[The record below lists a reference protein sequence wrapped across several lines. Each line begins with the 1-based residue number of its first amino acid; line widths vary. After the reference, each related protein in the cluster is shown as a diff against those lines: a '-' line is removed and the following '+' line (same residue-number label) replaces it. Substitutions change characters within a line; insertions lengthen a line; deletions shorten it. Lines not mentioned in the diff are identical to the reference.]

1 MVEPIRELTPTSAP
15 TTPTAPAFSSTWL
28 AKLAR
33 LVARRPGWILG
44 IAISALL
51 VLGFVASG
59 AMSSFV
65 LSRWEVPG
73 TESVAAQ
80 DELTERFGTGTPNVI
95 LLVEATGGSVDD
107 PSVER
112 EAMAVSADLDDEPR
126 VAEVWSYW
134 STGRD
139 PSMRSDDAGSAVVL
153 AHVAGDATSAREVI
167 ARLIPA
173 YTIHGE
179 AIEVRVAGGEAASTQ
194 ISEQAALDFVRA
206 ELIILPLMFALLLII
221 YRRLSFALLTL
232 GVGVFAVVS
241 TLAGL
246 RALTGVTEIASFA
259 ANITLVMGIG
269 LGVDYSLFVI
279 SRFREALGAG
289 RSVPDAL
296 AETLDTAGRTVIFS
310 GLTVAAAMSMLFVLP
325 YDFLRSFAWAG
336 VLTVLAAGI
345 GAIVVLPA
353 ALAVIGAR
361 MTRRG
366 RTLPASKPIETGRW
380 YRLGRRVMDRPLA
393 WGGITLI
400 SLIAL
405 AAPAAGVQIGV
416 PDDRVLP
423 PGHSVRDTYDELRT
437 GFSAEPND
445 ALQVVNT
452 GPAVAPQDIAE
463 YATDLSTVDG
473 IVQVNSPAGVFA
485 GGTRIAP
492 APDRLDRADGQRL
505 EAVPSR
511 AALDAGVPT
520 KLVHQVRSLDSPFSQ
535 QVVGGDPAE
544 LVDFRDALMERLPL
558 VGALILMVTFVLL
571 FLFSGSLL
579 IPLKAVLLN
588 MVSIAVMFAVLTV
601 VFQNGMFANLLGFTP
616 IGTLDPAFPIL
627 MFCVVYGLSMDY
639 EVFMVSRIREEYDRT
654 GDNRQAVLV
663 GLQRSA
669 PLITA
674 AAVTLAVS
682 FAVYASGEVMYLKM
696 IGIGTAV
703 AILLDATIIRG
714 VLVPAAMR
722 LGGRANWYLPPWLN
736 RIFGRLRLRES

>member
-1 MVEPIRELTPTSAP
+1 MVEPIREYAP
-15 TTPTAPAFSSTWL
+15 TTPTAPALRSTWL
-28 AKLAR
+28 ANLGR
-33 LVARRPGWILG
+33 VVARRPGWILG

-80 DELTERFGTGTPNVI
+80 DELAERFGTGTANVI
-95 LLVEATGGSVDD
+95 LLVEATVGSVDD
-107 PSVER
+107 PSIEQ
-112 EAMAVSADLDDEPR
+112 EAMAISADLADEAQ

-167 ARLIPA
+167 ADLIPA
-173 YTIHGE
+173 YTVDGE
-179 AIEVRVAGGEAASTQ
+179 AIDVRVAGGEAASTQ

-206 ELIILPLMFALLLII
+206 ELIILPLMFVLLLII

-232 GVGVFAVVS
+232 AVGVFAVVG

-279 SRFREALGAG
+279 SRFREALDAG
-289 RSVPDAL
+289 RSVPEAL

-336 VLTVLAAGI
+336 VLTVLTTGI

-366 RTLPASKPIETGRW
+366 RTRPAARPIETGRW

-393 WGGITLI
+393 WGGIALI
-400 SLIAL
+400 SLLAL

-423 PGHSVRDTYDELRT
+423 PGHSVRDTYDELRAD
-437 GFSAEPND
+437 FSAEPND
-445 ALQVVNT
+445 ALQVINT
-452 GPAVAPQDIAE
+452 GPTAAPQDIVE
-463 YATDLSTVDG
+463 YAIALSTVDG
-473 IVQVNSPAGVFA
+473 VVQVNSPAGVFA
-485 GGTRIAP
+485 DGTRIAT
-492 APDRLDRADGQRL
+492 APDRLDHADGQRL
-505 EAVPSR
+505 EVVPSR

-520 KLVHQVRSLDSPFSQ
+520 DLVHQVRSLDSPFTE

-558 VGALILMVTFVLL
+558 AGVLILMVTFLLL

-601 VFQNGMFANLLGFTP
+601 VFQDGMFADLLGFTP

-654 GDNRQAVLV
+654 GDNRQAVLL

-674 AAVTLAVS
+674 AAVTLAAS
-682 FAVYASGEVMYLKM
+682 FAVYASGEVTYLKM

-703 AILLDATIIRG
+703 AILVDATIIRG

-722 LGGRANWYLPPWLN
+722 LGGSANWYLPPWLN